1 MSADYPFES
10 LYSIQG
16 VLLVP
21 FISVGLMLFLLGFY
35 VLLFGMV
42 VYFSCTRQ
50 DMANR
55 KLHLGWMTSLFV
67 LSVSSAILGANVTV
81 NEAIFGFQAAV
92 AHDDAPLRLW
102 MTSSVYHIIVQIL
115 SGVLYILAKC
125 SSSRYTLEYID
136 SHSLRARMQL
146 YRYSILW
153 GSTKRA
159 LAIPVMALF
168 ATNVIGLIGV
178 LMDVIR
184 ILRNSTQDT
193 SLSGTIL
200 FQAHFIASAVNSFLL
215 SLMIAGRIWWLSQ
228 EPRHAMGCQIVRRY
242 KKIVSMVIESGF
254 MYSATLIAHLAIRQS
269 LSSLGFGLD
278 LFLAAAL
285 MVGIAP
291 TLIILRTSLGLTES
305 AVPDCQIIST
315 LRFGEPPAGTAGE
328 QSEAHAI
335 TVDFQQGTLSG
346 CGYSEAHKLE
356 RSDAATI

>member
-50 DMANR
+50 HMANR

-115 SGVLYILAKC
+115 SGVLYILANC
-125 SSSRYTLEYID
+125 IADAVL
-136 SHSLRARMQL
+136 L